1 MRIDFLTLFP
11 EFFATPLHQSILKRA
26 QARGAVTFRVINL
39 RDYAPDRH
47 QVTDDRP
54 FGGGPGMVLK
64 LEPLV
69 AAIRAVRQ
77 ADPAVRVILLT
88 PAGRLLTQEKVQQLA
103 RCPHLLLICGHY
115 EGVDDRLGY
124 YLDEELSIG
133 DYVLTGGEPAAL
145 VVADAVVRLLPGVL
159 GCEGSAAAESFQEGL
174 LDHPHYT
181 RPRQFEGHE
190 VPEILLSGNHAA
202 VARWRRREA
211 LKRTLKMRPELL
223 ARARLSA
230 EDRKYLASLTET
242 QEPQDG

>member
-11 EFFATPLHQSILKRA
+11 AFFATPLQQSILRRA
-26 QARGAVTFRVINL
+26 QAQGAVAFRVINL
-39 RDYAPDRH
+39 RDFAPDRH

-64 LEPLV
+64 IEPLV
-69 AAIRAVRQ
+69 AAIRAVRRE
-77 ADPAVRVILLT
+77 APAVRVILLS
-88 PAGRLLTQEKVQQLA
+88 PAGQLLKQTKVQELA
-103 RCPHLLLICGHY
+103 GCQHLLLICGHY
-115 EGVDDRLGY
+115 EGVDDRLRH

-159 GCEGSAAAESFQEGL
+159 GCEGSALEESFQTGL

-181 RPRQFEGHE
+181 RPRLFEGRA
-190 VPEILLSGNHAA
+190 VPEILLSGNHAE

-211 LKRTLKMRPELL
+211 LKRTLRVRPDLL
-223 ARARLSA
+223 TRAPLTA
-230 EDRKYLASLTET
+230 EDREYLAGLTET
-242 QEPQDG
+242 NEPQDG